1 MNEICIEKFPQK
13 TDAEKYVQKTN
24 KKITDFFVELV
35 EFCKEK
41 NIEVYCKINNML
53 YSIDELNQLRLI
65 PFVKFEEEV
74 KYKSPLGFLAFLF
87 IPEQFLYTYK
97 IIYFAEPKYEFLF
110 FDRTHQL
117 AQGWSILDYELL
129 FGQNRDL
136 IDSLNNLEIFKE
148 KVFKDKE
155 PEFKLSLPEAR
166 FYKEDEVIQ
175 NGL

>member
-1 MNEICIEKFPQK
+1 MNEICIEKFSQK
-13 TDAEKYVQKTN
+13 TDAEKYVCKIN
-24 KKITDFFVELV
+24 KKINNFFVELV

-65 PFVKFEEEV
+65 PFVKFEEED
-74 KYKSPLGFLAFLF
+74 KCKSPLGFLAFLF
-87 IPEQFLYTYK
+87 IPEPFIYTYR

-110 FDRTHQL
+110 YDKTHQL

-136 IDSLNNLEIFKE
+136 IDSLKSLEIFNK
-148 KVFKDKE
+148 KE

-166 FYKEDEVIQ
+166 FYEENEVIQ
-175 NGL
+175 NG

>member
-13 TDAEKYVQKTN
+13 TDAEKYVHKTN
-24 KKITDFFVELV
+24 KKITGFFVELV

-41 NIEVYCKINNML
+41 NIEVSCKVNNML

-65 PFVKFEEEV
+65 PFVKFEEEI
-74 KYKSPLGFLAFLF
+74 KYKGSSGVLISLFL
-87 IPEQFLYTYK
+87 PKQWLYTYK

-110 FDRTHQL
+110 YDRTHQL
-117 AQGWSILDYELL
+117 AQGWSILDYEIL
-129 FGQNRDL
+129 FNQDRNL

-166 FYKEDEVIQ
+166 FYEEDEVI
-175 NGL
+175 